1 MLDSSNAALAAR
13 YDEIPYAAVPHPL
26 THPDRLATVA
36 TFFGKHPPDVARC
49 CVLEVGCSDGANLI
63 PMAVALPD
71 ARFVGCDLSP
81 RSIERGL
88 LTIEALGL
96 TNVVLVEE
104 DIATLSPTHGSFD
117 YIVAHGFFSWV
128 PPHARDAL
136 FALARD
142 RLSADGV
149 LYVSYNALPGCRI
162 RQIAWDILHA
172 HVDRLD
178 SSVARV
184 AEARRFA
191 RMLADAG
198 KTTLPS
204 DEAVRAEFRTIAARS
219 DSAICHDDLAVPN
232 DPYYFRDFAAH
243 AARYGLAF
251 VAEVDLHSM
260 SAAGV
265 SAELRAYLSTLDP
278 LSREQYLDFVRLR
291 RFRQSLL
298 QRSDAKGDLTVHPQ
312 RVATMHVSADPSLIR
327 AAQEG
332 KVGDLARALDPTN
345 GERGPVRALLDALV
359 DRAPAA
365 MPIGELRQVAKTP
378 ARPVE
383 AILTDAF
390 VSSIVALHVHPP
402 AVATMPYEKPEA
414 SPLARHQARER
425 DEVTTLIHTRARLP
439 DALTQRLLT
448 LVDGTR
454 DRAALAAAI
463 NGPAFSNDRGRAHA
477 FVDFSLAQFA
487 RLGLLRA

>member
-36 TFFGKHPPDVARC
+36 TFFGRHPPDVARC
-49 CVLEVGCSDGANLI
+49 RVLEVGCSDGANLV
-63 PMAVALPD
+63 PMAVALPH
-71 ARFVGCDLSP
+71 ARFVGCDLSA
-81 RSIERGL
+81 RSIEKGR

-96 TNVVLVEE
+96 ANVVLVGE
-104 DIATLSPTHGSFD
+104 DIAKLSPAHGTFD
-117 YIVAHGFFSWV
+117 YIVAHGFLSWV

-136 FALARD
+136 FALARE
-142 RLSADGV
+142 RLSPDGV

-172 HVDRLD
+172 HVDRIE

-184 AEARRFA
+184 AEARRLA

-198 KTTLPS
+198 TTTLAS

-232 DPYYFRDFAAH
+232 DPFYFRDFVAH
-243 AARYGLAF
+243 ASRHGLAY

-260 SAAGV
+260 SGAGI

-278 LSREQYLDFVRLR
+278 MSREQYLDFARLR

-312 RVATMHVSADPSLIR
+312 RVAAMHVSADPSLIR

-365 MPIGELRQVAKTP
+365 MSIAELRAIATTP
-378 ARPVE
+378 PRPLE

-402 AVATMPYEKPEA
+402 ALATTPSERPEA
-414 SPLARHQARER
+414 SPLARYQARER
-425 DEVTTLIHTRARLP
+425 DEVTTLAHTRVRLA
-439 DALTQRLLT
+439 DAPTRRLLT

-463 NGPAFSNDRGRAHA
+463 NGPAFANDRTQAQA